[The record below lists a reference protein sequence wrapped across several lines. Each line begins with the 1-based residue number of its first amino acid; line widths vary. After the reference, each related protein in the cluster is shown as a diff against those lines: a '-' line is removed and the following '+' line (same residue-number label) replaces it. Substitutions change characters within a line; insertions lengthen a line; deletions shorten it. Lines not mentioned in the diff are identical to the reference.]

1 MIGQFNNFLNRRE
14 IRKLTRNRAAMI
26 ALAVIMTYL
35 LIAVVIMCGAIT
47 RTSCDTVVGANK
59 LPGFFATGTPEQRY
73 EIATSKI
80 LEMTRT
86 ALRQDDPVAALK
98 DVKLGRIQIVDKPL
112 TEIQAI
118 VDEASR
124 ITDELNQSDNLDE
137 DPDMLPKI
145 EELESTVTKLHAPIS
160 SWDHFWHHASLFLGT
175 DTQGRSILLRGL
187 YSIKIAIQIGLVTA
201 IFAVIFGTL
210 LGAAAGYFGGWVD
223 HLVVWVY
230 TTFSSIPNLVLLVV
244 VAYAFTDFNLEEKV
258 LDLFGVS
265 LDVKDTAGIQEAV
278 DIKGTLDTKEPESAS
293 SLANLIH
300 WLFGGIDIK
309 NSLLPV
315 YIAFGATFWIGTC
328 RVIRGETMKL
338 KEMEYIHAARTAGF
352 SSFYILLRHIIPNTA
367 HLMLINFSLLLIGAI
382 KSEVIL
388 SFLGLGVKG
397 QPSWGIMIRDAG
409 NNGDV
414 VTGFFWEI
422 GTATVLM
429 FGLVLA
435 FNILSDALQDAFDPK
450 HV

>member
-1 MIGQFNNFLNRRE
+1 MNRIRNFFRTRE
-14 IRKLTRNRAAMI
+14 MRKLLRDRLTIFAMI
-26 ALAVIMTYL
+26 AIGAYLATG
-35 LIAVVIMCGAIT
+35 IAIMCGAIT
-47 RTSCDTVVGANK
+47 AETCDQVVGPNK
-59 LPGFFATGTPEQRY
+59 LNGFYREELPERRY
-73 EIATSKI
+73 DIATTKF
-80 LEMTRT
+80 LQAVQT
-86 ALRQDDPVAALK
+86 ALGQEDPQAALEQ
-98 DVKLGRIQIVDKPL
+98 VQLGRVRVADKSPEELQTIVDQIIGL
-112 TEIQAI
+112 
-118 VDEASR
+118 R
-124 ITDELNQSDNLDE
+124 DELNQSENLDE
-137 DPDMLPKI
+137 DPAMMPKLA
-145 EELESTVTKLHAPIS
+145 EMEAKVEQLKKPLTGMNGFLHN
-160 SWDHFWHHASLFLGT
+160 ASLWLGT
-175 DTQGRSILLRGL
+175 DAQGRSIFFRGL
-187 YSIKIAIQIGLVTA
+187 YSIKIALQIGLVTA
-201 IFAVIFGTL
+201 TFSVLLGAF
-210 LGAAAGYFGGWVD
+210 LGAAAGYLGGWVD
-223 HLVVWVY
+223 SVIVWIY

-244 VAYAFTDFNLEEKV
+244 IAYAFTDF
-258 LDLFGVS
+258 DLQKRVPAFM
-265 LDVKDTAGIQEAV
+265 
-278 DIKGTLDTKEPESAS
+278 S
-293 SLANLIH
+293 S
-300 WLFGGIDIK
+300 WVEGIDIK

-352 SSFYILLRHIIPNTA
+352 SSFHILLRHIIPNTA

>member
-1 MIGQFNNFLNRRE
+1 M
-14 IRKLTRNRAAMI
+14 
-26 ALAVIMTYL
+26 
-35 LIAVVIMCGAIT
+35 
-47 RTSCDTVVGANK
+47 
-59 LPGFFATGTPEQRY
+59 
-73 EIATSKI
+73 
-80 LEMTRT
+80 
-86 ALRQDDPVAALK
+86 
-98 DVKLGRIQIVDKPL
+98 
-112 TEIQAI
+112 
-118 VDEASR
+118 
-124 ITDELNQSDNLDE
+124 
-137 DPDMLPKI
+137 
-145 EELESTVTKLHAPIS
+145 
-160 SWDHFWHHASLFLGT
+160 
-175 DTQGRSILLRGL
+175 
-187 YSIKIAIQIGLVTA
+187 
-201 IFAVIFGTL
+201 
-210 LGAAAGYFGGWVD
+210 
-223 HLVVWVY
+223 
-230 TTFSSIPNLVLLVV
+230 
-244 VAYAFTDFNLEEKV
+244 
-258 LDLFGVS
+258 
-265 LDVKDTAGIQEAV
+265 DVKDTAGIQEAV

>member
-1 MIGQFNNFLNRRE
+1 MIQGVAEFVKTRE
-14 IRKLTRNRAAMI
+14 ARKLFRNKAAMV
-26 ALAVIMTYL
+26 ALAVICLYL
-35 LIAVVIMCGAIT
+35 LLAVAVMCGAIT
-47 RTSCDTVVGANK
+47 RKTCGEVVGANK
-59 LPGFFATGTPEQRY
+59 LPGFYQVGTPEQRY
-73 EIATSKI
+73 EIATSK
-80 LEMTRT
+80 LLRMTQT
-86 ALRQDDPVAALK
+86 ALTQENPKEGLAAIRF
-98 DVKLGRIQIVDKPL
+98 GRIRVADLPVS
-112 TEIQAI
+112 EIQML
-118 VDEASR
+118 VDQAVV
-124 ITDELNQSDNLDE
+124 IKDELNQSENLDD
-137 DPDMLPKI
+137 DPDMLPKMK
-145 EELESTVTKLHAPIS
+145 ELEAAVEKLQAPMS
-160 SWDHFWHHASLFLGT
+160 GWDQFVQNMSLLLGT
-175 DTQGRSILLRGL
+175 DNQGRSILMRGL

-201 IFAVIFGTL
+201 TFSVLLGAF

-223 HLVVWVY
+223 HVIVWIY

-244 VAYAFTDFNLEEKV
+244 IAYAFTDFE
-258 LDLFGVS
+258 FYGF
-265 LDVKDTAGIQEAV
+265 DV
-278 DIKGTLDTKEPESAS
+278 
-293 SLANLIH
+293 
-300 WLFGGIDIK
+300 K

-328 RVIRGETMKL
+328 RVIRGETLKL
-338 KEMEYIHAARTAGF
+338 KQMEYIHAAQTAGF
-352 SSFYILLRHIIPNTA
+352 GPIHILLKHILPNTA

-414 VTGFFWEI
+414 VSGFFWEI

-429 FGLVLA
+429 FILVLA

>member
-1 MIGQFNNFLNRRE
+1 MIQGVRE
-14 IRKLTRNRAAMI
+14 FIKTREARKLFRNKAAMV
-26 ALAVIMTYL
+26 ALAVICLYL
-35 LIAVVIMCGAIT
+35 LLAGAVMCGAIT
-47 RTSCDTVVGANK
+47 RKTCDQVVGANK
-59 LPGFFATGTPEQRY
+59 LPGFYQVGSPEQRY
-73 EIATSKI
+73 EIATSK
-80 LEMTRT
+80 LLRMTQV
-86 ALRQDDPVAALK
+86 ALNQENPKEGLAAIRLGQIRVADLPVS
-98 DVKLGRIQIVDKPL
+98 
-112 TEIQAI
+112 EIQAL
-118 VDEASR
+118 VDQAVV
-124 ITDELNQSDNLDE
+124 IKNELNQSENLDE
-137 DPDMLPKI
+137 DPALLPRMK
-145 EELESTVTKLHAPIS
+145 ELESAVEKLQAPMS
-160 SWDHFWHHASLFLGT
+160 GWQQFLQNLSLWLGT
-175 DTQGRSILLRGL
+175 DNQGRSILLRGL

-201 IFAVIFGTL
+201 TFSVLLGAF

-223 HLVVWVY
+223 HVIVWIY

-244 VAYAFTDFNLEEKV
+244 IAYAFTDFELYG
-258 LDLFGVS
+258 F
-265 LDVKDTAGIQEAV
+265 DV
-278 DIKGTLDTKEPESAS
+278 
-293 SLANLIH
+293 
-300 WLFGGIDIK
+300 K

-328 RVIRGETMKL
+328 RVIRGETLKL
-338 KEMEYIHAARTAGF
+338 KQMEYVHAAQTAGF
-352 SSFYILLRHIIPNTA
+352 GPIHILLKHILPNTA

-414 VTGFFWEI
+414 VSGFFWEI

-429 FGLVLA
+429 FILVLA